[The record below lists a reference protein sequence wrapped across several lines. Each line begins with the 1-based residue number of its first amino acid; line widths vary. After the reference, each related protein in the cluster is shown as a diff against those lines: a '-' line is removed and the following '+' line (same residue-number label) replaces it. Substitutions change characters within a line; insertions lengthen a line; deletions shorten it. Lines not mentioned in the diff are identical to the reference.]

1 MSQPYLPDRIVDQL
15 WANLRAAGIS
25 AAESD
30 IQGIVEKGFLSRLPT
45 IEQILESAA
54 ADSTPDYLG
63 GWGTPPHPSSS
74 PTMEEAELNPPP
86 LPSQPELN
94 SPPLRSQRERGLGGE
109 GRPPLSPAWERGPAG
124 EGQLHHA
131 TLAQVAGLL
140 RARQLSPVE
149 LLERTLERIT
159 RRDPALN
166 AYQLVLAER
175 ARAAAA
181 RAEREIAAGEYR
193 GPLHGVPIAVKDLL
207 DVASTPTTAGSK
219 ILADHV
225 ADADATAVV
234 RLEQAGAVIV
244 GKTRLSE
251 FAYSPG
257 SNNAHYGPTRNPWS
271 ADHDTG
277 GSSSGSAAAVAAG
290 LAYAALG
297 SDTGGS
303 IRIPASLCGVVGL
316 KPTFGRISLHGAV
329 PLAWSLDH
337 LGPLTRSV
345 GDAVLLLESLAGA
358 DPRDRRTAGVPP
370 FSAAGLDGDVRG
382 LRVGVLR
389 DDGSGVPL
397 GSDEAL
403 AAWRAGLA
411 ALERGGAE
419 LVSIDLPELEALRW
433 LNGAL
438 LAIEASAF
446 HLPWL
451 RTRLDDYGE
460 FPRQRLLAAFVYA
473 PGAFVRAQQAR
484 AALREPCNVL
494 FERVDLLCTPS
505 QPGGATP
512 LGSPA
517 FTTFTGPFNL
527 LGWPAISV
535 PVGLTAAGLPLG
547 LQLAGRPWDEATV
560 LRAAW
565 AVEDAIGRAF
575 HPPEG

>member
-1 MSQPYLPDRIVDQL
+1 MTLPSLPDRIVDQL
-15 WANLRAAGIS
+15 RANLRAAGID

-45 IEQILESAA
+45 IEQILDGAA
-54 ADSTPDYLG
+54 AEDTPDYL
-63 GWGTPPHPSSS
+63 SSS
-74 PTMEEAELNPPP
+74 HPPP
-86 LPSQPELN
+86 L
-94 SPPLRSQRERGLGGE
+94 SPTTGE
-109 GRPPLSPAWERGPAG
+109 GEQESGIERTLPLSPAWETSVAQRAGG
-124 EGQLHHA
+124 EGAYA
-131 TLAQVAGLL
+131 TLVQVADLI
-140 RARQLSPVE
+140 RTRQISPVE
-149 LLERTLERIT
+149 LIERTLERIA

-181 RAEREIAAGEYR
+181 QAEREIAAGDYR

-207 DVASTPTTAGSK
+207 DLAGTPTTAGSK
-219 ILADHV
+219 ILADRV
-225 ADADATAVV
+225 ADTDSTAVV

-257 SNNAHYGPTRNPWS
+257 SNNAHYGSTRNPWS

-277 GSSSGSAAAVAAG
+277 GSSSGSTAAVAAG

-303 IRIPASLCGVVGL
+303 IRIPASVCGVVGL
-316 KPTFGRISLHGAV
+316 KPTYGRISLAGAV

-345 GDAVLLLESLAGA
+345 DDAALLLEALAGP
-358 DPRDRRTAGVPP
+358 DPRDRRTTGAPP
-370 FSAAGLDGDVRG
+370 FSAVDLDGDISG
-382 LRVGVLR
+382 LRVGVLG
-389 DDGSGVPL
+389 DDGSGAPL

-403 AAWRAGLA
+403 AAWRDGLA
-411 ALERGGAE
+411 ALERAGAE
-419 LVSIDLPELEALRW
+419 LLPVDLPDLEALRW
-433 LNGAL
+433 LNGAV
-438 LAIEASAF
+438 LAIEASAL
-446 HLPWL
+446 HLSWL
-451 RTRLDDYGE
+451 RARIDDYGE

-484 AALREPCNVL
+484 AALRERCDAL
-494 FERVDLLCTPS
+494 FQRIDLLCTPS
-505 QPGGATP
+505 QPGAATP

-517 FTTFTGPFNL
+517 YTTFTGPFNI

-535 PVGLTAAGLPLG
+535 PVGLTSTGLPLG
-547 LQLAGRPWDEATV
+547 LQLAGRPWDDATV
-560 LRAAW
+560 LRAARV
-565 AVEDAIGRAF
+565 VEVGIGRAF
-575 HPPEG
+575 SPPETRGERS

>member
-1 MSQPYLPDRIVDQL
+1 MSQPNLHDRVVDQL
-15 WANLRAAGIS
+15 RANLRAAGIS

-45 IEQILESAA
+45 IEQILDGAA
-54 ADSTPDYLG
+54 AESTPDYLG
-63 GWGTPPHPSSS
+63 SPHPPSSS
-74 PTMEEAELNPPP
+74 STKEEGEPDSPP
-86 LPSQPELN
+86 LPSQ
-94 SPPLRSQRERGLGGE
+94 RERGSGGE
-109 GRPPLSPAWERGPAG
+109 GQPPLSPAWETSEAQRAGWSGG
-124 EGQLHHA
+124 EGAYA
-131 TLAQVAGLL
+131 TLAQIAQLI

-149 LLERTLERIT
+149 LLERTLERVA

-181 RAEREIAAGEYR
+181 RAEREIAAGDYR
-193 GPLHGVPIAVKDLL
+193 GSLHGVPIAVKDLL
-207 DVASTPTTAGSK
+207 DVAGTPTTAGSK
-219 ILADHV
+219 ILAGRV
-225 ADADATAVV
+225 ADADATAVA

-316 KPTFGRISLHGAV
+316 KPTFGRISLHGVA

-345 GDAVLLLESLAGA
+345 GDAALLLEVLAGA
-358 DPRDRRTAGVPP
+358 DPRDRRTAGAAP
-370 FSAAGLDGDVRG
+370 FAAAGLDGDLRG
-382 LRVGVLR
+382 LRVGVLG
-389 DDGSGVPL
+389 DDGSGGPL

-419 LVSIDLPELEALRW
+419 LVPVDLPELEALRW

-438 LAIEASAF
+438 LAIEASAL

-451 RTRLDDYGE
+451 RARLDDYGE

-484 AALREPCNVL
+484 AALRERCDAL

-505 QPGGATP
+505 QPGAATP
-512 LGSPA
+512 LGAPA
-517 FTTFTGPFNL
+517 YTTFTGPFNI

-535 PVGLTAAGLPLG
+535 PAGLTAAGLPLG
-547 LQLAGRPWDEATV
+547 LQLAGRPWDDTTV

-565 AVEDAIGRAF
+565 AVEAGMGQMFR
-575 HPPEG
+575 PPED

>member
-1 MSQPYLPDRIVDQL
+1 MSQASLPERIVDQL
-15 WANLRAAGIS
+15 RANLRAAGID

-45 IEQILESAA
+45 IEQILEGAA

-63 GWGTPPHPSSS
+63 GWSDRSAPAAF
-74 PTMEEAELNPPP
+74 PT
-86 LPSQPELN
+86 S
-94 SPPLRSQRERGLGGE
+94 GE
-109 GRPPLSPAWERGPAG
+109 GEQTAAIEQALPLSPAWERGSGG
-124 EGQLHHA
+124 EGQLHYA
-131 TLAQVAGLL
+131 TLAHIAELI
-140 RARQLSPVE
+140 RTRQISPVE
-149 LLERTLERIT
+149 LLERTLERIA
-159 RRDPALN
+159 RRDPAIN
-166 AYQLVLAER
+166 AYQLVLADR

-181 RAEREIAAGEYR
+181 QAEREIASGGYR

-207 DVASTPTTAGSK
+207 DMAGTPTTAGSK
-219 ILADHV
+219 ILADRI
-225 ADADATAVV
+225 ADADSTAVV

-257 SNNAHYGPTRNPWS
+257 SNNAHYGSTRNPWS

-277 GSSSGSAAAVAAG
+277 GSSSGSTAAVAAG

-316 KPTFGRISLHGAV
+316 KPTFGWISLAGAV

-337 LGPLTRSV
+337 LGPLTRGV
-345 GDAVLLLESLAGA
+345 GDAALLLAALAGP
-358 DPRDRRTAGVPP
+358 DPRDRRTAGAPP
-370 FSAAGLDGDVRG
+370 FSAAGLAGDVRG
-382 LRVGVLR
+382 LRVGVLG
-389 DDGSGVPL
+389 DDGSGAPL

-411 ALERGGAE
+411 ALESAGAE
-419 LVSIDLPELEALRW
+419 LVPVDLPELEALRW
-433 LNGAL
+433 LNGAV

-451 RTRLDDYGE
+451 RARLADYGE
-460 FPRQRLLAAFVYA
+460 FPRQRLLAAFVYTS
-473 PGAFVRAQQAR
+473 GAFVRAQQAR
-484 AALREPCNVL
+484 AALRRRCDAL

-505 QPGGATP
+505 QPGAATP

-517 FTTFTGPFNL
+517 YTTFTGPFNL

-535 PVGLTAAGLPLG
+535 PVGLTAIGLPLG
-547 LQLAGRPWDEATV
+547 LQLAGRPWDDATV

-565 AVEDAIGRAF
+565 AVEAGIGHAYS
-575 HPPEG
+575 PPGD

>member
-1 MSQPYLPDRIVDQL
+1 
-15 WANLRAAGIS
+15 
-25 AAESD
+25 
-30 IQGIVEKGFLSRLPT
+30 LS
-45 IEQILESAA
+45 
-54 ADSTPDYLG
+54 STKPEG
-63 GWGTPPHPSSS
+63 EPEP
-74 PTMEEAELNPPP
+74 AP
-86 LPSQPELN
+86 LP
-94 SPPLRSQRERGLGGE
+94 SQRERGPGGE
-109 GRPPLSPAWERGPAG
+109 E
-124 EGQLHHA
+124 HHA
-131 TLAQVAGLL
+131 TLAQVAELL

-149 LLERTLERIT
+149 LLEQTLERIA

-181 RAEREIAAGEYR
+181 RAEREIAKGDYR

-207 DVASTPTTAGSK
+207 DVAGTPTTAGSK

-225 ADADATAVV
+225 AEADATAVV
-234 RLEQAGAVIV
+234 RMEQAGAVIV

-257 SNNAHYGPTRNPWS
+257 SNNAHYGPTHNPWS
-271 ADHDTG
+271 AGHDTG
-277 GSSSGSAAAVAAG
+277 GSSSGSTAAVAAG
-290 LAYAALG
+290 LAYAAIG

-316 KPTFGRISLHGAV
+316 KPTFGRISLHGVA

-345 GDAVLLLESLAGA
+345 GDAALLLETLAGA
-358 DPRDRRTAGVPP
+358 DPHDRRTAGAAP
-370 FSAAGLDGDVRG
+370 FAAVSLVGDLRG
-382 LRVGVLR
+382 LRVGVLG
-389 DDGSGVPL
+389 DDGSGGPL

-411 ALERGGAE
+411 AIERGGAE
-419 LVSIDLPELEALRW
+419 LVPIDLPELEALRW

-438 LAIEASAF
+438 LAIEASAL

-451 RTRLDDYGE
+451 RARLDDYGE

-473 PGAFVRAQQAR
+473 PGAFVRVQQAR
-484 AALREPCNVL
+484 AALRERCGAL
-494 FERVDLLCTPS
+494 FEHVDLLCTPS

-517 FTTFTGPFNL
+517 FTTFTGPFNI

-565 AVEDAIGRAF
+565 AAEAGIGRAF